1 VYHPVVSI
9 KAFDINDKQLDQ
21 ILSYTEGHF
30 VDVKAKEIR
39 PSKLTKT
46 ISAFAN
52 ADGGELYI
60 GVAEGAGMPHKW
72 DGFSDPEDGNAHLQ
86 VFETLFP
93 LGEDYMYSFLKHSG
107 QAGYVLQVIVR
118 KTKGIVRANDGI
130 PYIRRGAQSL
140 PVDTPAKLAVLER
153 NKGITSFENELV
165 PVSLDNVCSAQTTIK
180 FIREVV
186 PTSEPEAWLRKQE
199 LIKDDKP
206 TVAGIVLFSDLPQA
220 VLPKRTGIK
229 IYRYKTGAS
238 EGTRDTLVG
247 VPLSIEGPAYAI
259 IKESVERTKEII
271 SNIQVL
277 GTKGLETVSYPTE
290 TLHEVI
296 TNAILHRDYSIAD
309 DVHVRIFDNRVEVE
323 SPGRLPAHITTKNI
337 LKERFARNG
346 NIVRVIN
353 KFPDP
358 PNKDVGEGLNTA
370 FEAMRNLR
378 LKEPVFLEP
387 ENAVIVQI
395 KHERLA
401 SADNI
406 VMEYLENNTSITNRV
421 ARSLTG
427 IKSENSMKLV
437 FWRLRD
443 RGLIEPVP
451 GRSGFA
457 SAWQKIRGATPKSLV
472 QNHRKRKR
480 KIVAKNS

>member
-1 VYHPVVSI
+1 MAI
-9 KAFDINDKQLDQ
+9 QAFDITDKQLEQ
-21 ILSYTEGHF
+21 ILSYAEGHF
-30 VDVKAKEIR
+30 VDLKSKEIK
-39 PSKLTKT
+39 PSKLSKT
-46 ISAFAN
+46 ISGFAN

-60 GVAEGAGMPHKW
+60 GIAETPIGVPHKW
-72 DGFSDPEDGNAHLQ
+72 EGFVDPEDGNAHLQ

-93 LGEDYMYSFLKHSG
+93 LGEDYLYSFLRHAK
-107 QAGYVLQVIVR
+107 QTGYVLQVIVR

-130 PYIRRGAQSL
+130 PYIRRGAQNL
-140 PVDTPAKLAVLER
+140 PVDTPAKLSVLER
-153 NKGITSFENELV
+153 NKGITSFENE
-165 PVSLDNVCSAQTTIK
+165 PVSVNLANVCNSQTAIK

-186 PTSEPEAWLRKQE
+186 PSAEPESWLRKQE
-199 LIKDDKP
+199 LIKEDKP

-247 VPLSIEGPAYAI
+247 VPASVEGCAYDI
-259 IKESVERTKEII
+259 IKESVRLTREII
-271 SNIQVL
+271 SSIQVL
-277 GTKGLETVSYPTE
+277 GTKGLEPVTYPTE

-296 TNAILHRDYSIAD
+296 TNAVLHRDYSIAD

-378 LKEPVFLEP
+378 LKDPVFIEP

-401 SADNI
+401 SAEDI
-406 VMEYLENNTSITNRV
+406 VIEYLENNAAITNRV
-421 ARSLTG
+421 ARGLTG

-437 FWRLRD
+437 FLRLRD
-443 RGLIEPVP
+443 RGLLEPVP

-457 SAWQKIRGATPKSLV
+457 SAWQRVKGR
-472 QNHRKRKR
+472 HRRRILSGITTGEKKDR
-480 KIVAKNS
+480 